1 MTGSLTSSLQNEK
14 ASGEHLENASEYDFG
29 GESQLL
35 RPLVLSEED
44 ERKLWRKI
52 DLRLMP
58 ILCVMYLMSFMDRD
72 DVLYLRKS
80 FIDTIHEHSRLTS
93 LIVYLSAPPSI
104 TVCAP
109 FVGEVV
115 WGVVMTLMELVK
127 TLQRVSDNTKIQIST
142 ALDLNLSETYIGRV
156 PLKDVYAGTKDLY
169 SGASIWSIFE
179 RPAKC
184 GRVKNHNKIQRGRS
198 DRVICS
204 SRITPCSLRR
214 RVNRDKGQWEL
225 DKEELFN
232 VAAAS
237 V

>member
-1 MTGSLTSSLQNEK
+1 MGLS
-14 ASGEHLENASEYDFG
+14 
-29 GESQLL
+29 
-35 RPLVLSEED
+35 LVLK
-44 ERKLWRKI
+44 RFR
-52 DLRLMP
+52 
-58 ILCVMYLMSFMDRD
+58 
-72 DVLYLRKS
+72 
-80 FIDTIHEHSRLTS
+80 
-93 LIVYLSAPPSI
+93 PSNWLPGI
-104 TVCAP
+104 T
-109 FVGEVV
+109 VV

-127 TLQRVSDNTKIQIST
+127 TYVAIDLVRLQRVSDNTKIQIST
-142 ALDLNLSETYIGRV
+142 ALDLNLSETYIWRV